1 MTKDLQVVPPG
12 STFGIIGGGHLG
24 RMTAHAARKLGYRTH
39 VLELDPSCTA
49 EGVAERSVRGS
60 WHDVRAALELAAG
73 CDVVT
78 VSSEDISREMLDS
91 VSLHTLLRPS
101 PRVLL
106 LAQDRKHE
114 RSWLDASGFS
124 TLPWRAAANRDEL
137 VDAVATLGLPCVV
150 KPQLRRRAEL
160 RPIWI
165 TSAGEVAAAWNAMR
179 GLPTVV
185 EMAAQIDM
193 ELSVLVAR
201 TPAGDVATY
210 APAVSVRDHGALLWT
225 ALPGEM
231 PAQLALRAQ
240 GLADYV
246 ARKLEVEGLLTVEL
260 FLLADGRLV
269 VNELVP
275 CPHPT
280 YNATE
285 LACVTD
291 QFEQLVRSVV
301 GLPLGAT
308 DIVQPAAT
316 ILVSGGPPMP
326 PAVALAR
333 ALCVPGVRAH
343 LNPSFT
349 GAAEPATG
357 HLCATGATLDEAVGR
372 ALMAASRIN
381 RTHARRLSR
390 FRERLAA
397 TPPRRRPT
405 ALQGRRRSDRYHE

>member
-12 STFGIIGGGHLG
+12 STLGIIGGGHLG

-39 VLELDPSCTA
+39 VLELDSTCTA

-60 WHDVRAALELAAG
+60 WHDVRAALDLATG

-78 VSSEDISREMLDS
+78 VSSEDISREMIES

-106 LAQDRKHE
+106 LAQDRKRE
-114 RSWLDASGFS
+114 RTWLDASGFS

-137 VDAVATLGLPCVV
+137 VDAVTTLGFPCMV

-160 RPIWI
+160 RPMWI

-185 EMAAQIDM
+185 EAAVQIDV

-201 TPAGDVATY
+201 TPTGDVATY
-210 APAVSVRDHGALLWT
+210 APAVSVRDHCALLWT
-225 ALPGEM
+225 ALPGEI
-231 PAQLALRAQ
+231 PAQLAFRAQ

-246 ARKLEVEGLLTVEL
+246 ARKLEVVGLLTVEL

-291 QFEQLVRSVV
+291 QFEQLVRCVV

-308 DIVQPAAT
+308 DILQPAAT
-316 ILVSGGPPMP
+316 ILLSGGHPLP
-326 PAVALAR
+326 PAVALSR
-333 ALCVPGVRAH
+333 ALRVPGVRAH
-343 LNPSFT
+343 LYPSST
-349 GAAEPATG
+349 TSAEPAAG
-357 HLCATGATLDEAVGR
+357 HLFATGATLDEAVGR
-372 ALMAASRIN
+372 ALRAASSIN
-381 RTHARRLSR
+381 RTQARRLSR

-397 TPPRRRPT
+397 SPSQRR
-405 ALQGRRRSDRYHE
+405 AAASLQAH